1 MKTKM
6 TSAGFRASSDRRR
19 ASVAV
24 LKLAGAKAGA
34 IIAIAV
40 ICLMIS
46 GLFAGT
52 PVFASSCK
60 IYFSSSANEVMVGD
74 TVAISLTI
82 EGDVIPGIFEGYIS
96 YNSDVLEYV
105 SGPDCIAG
113 GEGTLRI
120 SDMGYGSDTLAR
132 KYEMQ
137 FKASKMG
144 TCDFSMR
151 GTPEVYEADLGYLMS
166 VSVGKLSI
174 EVKAAS
180 KASSDATLGLMRI
193 NPGEL
198 SPAFSAS
205 VFEYTVF
212 VPYEVTEIYVSASP
226 NDPTATVK
234 IEGNTGLNVGQ
245 NRILV
250 LVTAENGDVKKYV
263 IYAARGQEAEEAG
276 QNTAAD
282 DHDTNGQG
290 QENSSGTA
298 QQNGT
303 SQGWAFYA
311 EEADGSLY
319 LTADSKYKV
328 SRNAGDVEIPD
339 GYNKTSVMISG
350 HTVTAYAPAN
360 EPGSDYLLLILEK
373 EDGKPELYSFDR
385 VEKTLQRLDRSRIV
399 LGNKTGS
406 GYSTIDEEELVRS
419 YEKSL
424 GTMTMV
430 IAILSGVCMLLL
442 IIVIRMAI
450 KNRNELD

>member
-1 MKTKM
+1 MRKW
-6 TSAGFRASSDRRR
+6 
-19 ASVAV
+19 
-24 LKLAGAKAGA
+24 
-34 IIAIAV
+34 IAIL
-40 ICLMIS
+40 ICALM
-46 GLFAGT
+46 LF
-52 PVFASSCK
+52 S
-60 IYFSSSANEVMVGD
+60 
-74 TVAISLTI
+74 
-82 EGDVIPGIFEGYIS
+82 
-96 YNSDVLEYV
+96 
-105 SGPDCIAG
+105 
-113 GEGTLRI
+113 
-120 SDMGYGSDTLAR
+120 
-132 KYEMQ
+132 
-137 FKASKMG
+137 
-144 TCDFSMR
+144 
-151 GTPEVYEADLGYLMS
+151 
-166 VSVGKLSI
+166 
-174 EVKAAS
+174 
-180 KASSDATLGLMRI
+180 
-193 NPGEL
+193 
-198 SPAFSAS
+198 
-205 VFEYTVF
+205 
-212 VPYEVTEIYVSASP
+212 
-226 NDPTATVK
+226 
-234 IEGNTGLNVGQ
+234 
-245 NRILV
+245 V
-250 LVTAENGDVKKYV
+250 LVSC
-263 IYAARGQEAEEAG
+263 GQEAG